1 MSKTNLKLTKP
12 SYIVKKE
19 EGVVVCK
26 IEAQGT
32 EFWNTLYFDYYKMKN
47 KLRRLDIKGIDDP
60 LIFTAVA
67 KLNPGD
73 TWDETLGKRI
83 AESKCKRAIFRTYTK
98 VMQEYE
104 NALKDELTRTINVR
118 NNIGM
123 AMGKEGHHLMELIG
137 KEK

>member
-1 MSKTNLKLTKP
+1 MSKTNLELSKP
-12 SYIVKKE
+12 SYIVKE
-19 EGVVVCK
+19 DSGIVVCK
-26 IEAQGT
+26 IMVKGT
-32 EFWNTLYFDYYKMKN
+32 HFWNKIFFGYSKMQK
-47 KLRRLDIKGIDDP
+47 KLRRFK
-60 LIFTAVA
+60 IFDWESVVEYAAVA
-67 KLNPGD
+67 RLHPGD

-137 KEK
+137 KEE